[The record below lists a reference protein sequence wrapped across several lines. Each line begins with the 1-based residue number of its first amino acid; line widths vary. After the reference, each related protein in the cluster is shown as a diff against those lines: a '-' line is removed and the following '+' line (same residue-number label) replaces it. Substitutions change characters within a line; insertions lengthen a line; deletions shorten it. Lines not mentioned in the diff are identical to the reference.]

1 MTVRRMSGRGPDRPN
16 GSDMNKKMHVVGFD
30 GEDFFPEGMK
40 KTSRAENIAEVVRE
54 GIDRGYWK
62 PEDRINDQELSER
75 LGVSRLTV
83 REALSR
89 LVERRI
95 LEKKHWKGYT
105 VRKFTWEEIDNLI
118 DVRLVL
124 EELAMRKAIEKNAE
138 QTVSEMGEAL
148 EASKKIV
155 AGGDFQGFFNTDFL
169 FHEILYQRSGNPWIE
184 DILSDLHLVINL
196 IRHLSQAEH
205 VEDVARRS
213 IQDHERIMD
222 ALQQGNWEA
231 AIDNLRLHLNNH
243 RDRVRQEYSI
253 RGRDPAASGI

>member
-1 MTVRRMSGRGPDRPN
+1 MGKK
-16 GSDMNKKMHVVGFD
+16 SDMDQKSDLAGFE
-30 GEDFFPEGMK
+30 GEDFFPDGVK
-40 KTSRAENIAEVVRE
+40 RTSRAEGIAEVVRE

-118 DVRLVL
+118 DVRLSL
-124 EELAMRKAIEKNAE
+124 EELALRKAVEKNPE
-138 QTVSEMGEAL
+138 QTVSEMSAAL

-155 AGGDFQGFFNTDFL
+155 ADGDFQGFFNTDFL
-169 FHEILYQRSGNPWIE
+169 FHEIMYRRSGNPWIE
-184 DILSDLHLVINL
+184 DILSDLHLVIIL

-222 ALQQGNWEA
+222 ALRQGQWDGA
-231 AIDNLRLHLNNH
+231 VDALRQHLNNH
-243 RDRVRQEYSI
+243 RNRVRREY
-253 RGRDPAASGI
+253 GIHGGSPGSSEA

>member
-1 MTVRRMSGRGPDRPN
+1 
-16 GSDMNKKMHVVGFD
+16 MNPTSEATEF
-30 GEDFFPEGMK
+30 ENEFFFPEGTK
-40 KTSRAENIAEVVRE
+40 KTSRAETIAEVIRD

-105 VRKFTWEEIDNLI
+105 VRKFTWDEIDNLI
-118 DVRLVL
+118 DVRLAL
-124 EELAMRKAIEKNAE
+124 EELALRKAVEKNPDRFVAE
-138 QTVSEMGEAL
+138 LGGAL

-155 AGGDFQGFFNTDFL
+155 ASGDFQGFFTTDFL
-169 FHEILYQRSGNPWIE
+169 FHEILYRSSGNPWIE

-196 IRHLSQAEH
+196 VRHISQAEH
-205 VEDVARRS
+205 VEEVARRS
-213 IQDHERIMD
+213 ITDHERILE
-222 ALQQGNWEA
+222 ALRAGDRET
-231 AIDNLRLHLNNH
+231 AIESLRAHLNNH
-243 RDRVRQEYSI
+243 RDRVRREYEVH
-253 RGRDPAASGI
+253 GEGEKNPVSGS